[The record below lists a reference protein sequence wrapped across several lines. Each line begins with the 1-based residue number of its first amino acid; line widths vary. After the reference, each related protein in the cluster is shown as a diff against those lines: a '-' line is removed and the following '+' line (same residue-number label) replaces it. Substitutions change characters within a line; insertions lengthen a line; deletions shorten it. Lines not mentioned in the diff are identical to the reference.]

1 MDIKSNP
8 YAGLICLL
16 FFSKLCA
23 MKSSP
28 KTLPQSRV
36 LDKGIWGMSRPM
48 FLDQAVTYT
57 IPLIDMYFLSRI
69 SDSAAAAVG
78 AITPLVFVA
87 NAFLIVSAFS
97 GASIASQRIGANDY
111 QRGNATIAAYAI
123 FVVILA
129 LIAALSVNIGGPWVA
144 SAMSLSVEVEQHAR
158 TYLSIIGWMVA
169 LWGCRVIYQTVL
181 NIYGEP
187 QWNTYSNII
196 LFGVNLIGNAIAVYG
211 FMGIPPS
218 GVAGVAI
225 ASIVAAGA
233 SLAFVVTI
241 VHYKLRIQ
249 IPLRE
254 GWKNFS
260 VLMAPVIMIAAPS
273 VLEPMSFQAY
283 MIALNWIAAEVG
295 DLALKV
301 KVYAYNTFL
310 FCLMIS
316 VALGMATEAII
327 AQLVGRQE
335 FERVDKQLK
344 QSLKIALLGTSALAL
359 VWLIFNQPILSVFSS
374 DPEVIAIGVWAFLMS
389 FLAEPW
395 RTINIVV
402 GGALRCAGDATFTS
416 VSSIAVIWLF
426 SVPLAYVLAIPVG
439 LGLYGLLIA
448 AILDELVRALI
459 KGWRWR
465 RGNWRYTGVAAREAR
480 AV

>member
-1 MDIKSNP
+1 
-8 YAGLICLL
+8 
-16 FFSKLCA
+16 
-23 MKSSP
+23 MKSARRQV
-28 KTLPQSRV
+28 PQSRV

-48 FLDQAVTYT
+48 FIDQAVTYT
-57 IPLIDMYFLSRI
+57 IPLVDMYFLSRI

-87 NAFLIVSAFS
+87 NAFLIVSAFA

-111 QRGNATIAAYAI
+111 ARGNATIAAYAV
-123 FVVILA
+123 FVMVLA
-129 LIAALSVNIGGPWVA
+129 LIAALTVNHGGPWVA
-144 SAMSLSVEVEQHAR
+144 SAMSLSADVEQHAR

-196 LFGVNLIGNAIAVYG
+196 LFVSNIIGCSVAVYG
-211 FMGIPPS
+211 FMGIPS
-218 GVAGVAI
+218 TGVQGVAI
-225 ASIVAAGA
+225 ASVIAAGM
-233 SLAFVVTI
+233 SLTFVALV
-241 VHYKLRIQ
+241 VHLKLRIH

-254 GWKNFS
+254 GIKNFG
-260 VLMAPVIMIAAPS
+260 VLITPVVMIAAPS
-273 VLEPMSFQAY
+273 ILEPMSFQAY

-316 VALGMATEAII
+316 IALGMATEAII
-327 AQLVGRQE
+327 AQRVGRQE
-335 FERVDKQLK
+335 FDLVDKQLK
-344 QSLKIALLGTSALAL
+344 QTLKLSLIGTTALAL
-359 VWLIFNQPILSVFSS
+359 TWLLFNKPILQLFSD
-374 DPEVIAIGVWAFLMS
+374 DPEVIAIGLWAFVLS

-395 RTINIVV
+395 RTVNITI
-402 GGALRCAGDATFTS
+402 GSALRCAGDAAFTS
-416 VSSIAVIWLF
+416 ISSIGVIWLF
-426 SVPLAYVLAIPVG
+426 SVPLAYILAIPFG

-448 AILDELVRALI
+448 AVLDESIRALI
-459 KGWRWR
+459 KRWRWKQ
-465 RGNWRYTGVAAREAR
+465 GKWMHTGIAAREAR
-480 AV
+480 LVE

>member
-1 MDIKSNP
+1 MTSHRRQV
-8 YAGLICLL
+8 
-16 FFSKLCA
+16 
-23 MKSSP
+23 
-28 KTLPQSRV
+28 PQSRV

-48 FLDQAVTYT
+48 FIDQAVTYT
-57 IPLIDMYFLSRI
+57 IPLVDMYFLSRV
-69 SDSAAAAVG
+69 SDNAAAAVG

-87 NAFLIVSAFS
+87 NAFLIVSAFA

-129 LIAALSVNIGGPWVA
+129 LIAALTLNHGGPWVA
-144 SAMSLSVEVEQHAR
+144 SAMSLSSEVEQHAR

-169 LWGCRVIYQTVL
+169 LWGCRVIYQTIL

-196 LFGVNLIGNAIAVYG
+196 LFVANVIGCSIAVYG
-211 FMGIPPS
+211 FMGIPPT

-225 ASIVAAGA
+225 ASVIAAGC
-233 SLAFVVTI
+233 SLLFVAII
-241 VHYKLRIQ
+241 VHVKLRIH

-254 GWKNFS
+254 GWKHFA
-260 VLMAPVIMIAAPS
+260 VLITPVLMIAAPS

-316 VALGMATEAII
+316 VAIGMATEAII
-327 AQLVGRQE
+327 AQRVGRKE
-335 FERVDKQLK
+335 FTLIDQQLK
-344 QSLKIALLGTSALAL
+344 QSLKIALIGTSILAL
-359 VWLIFNQPILSVFSS
+359 CWLIFNQPILKLFSS
-374 DPEVIAIGVWAFLMS
+374 DPEVIAIGLWAFLLS

-395 RTINIVV
+395 RTINIMV
-402 GGALRCAGDATFTS
+402 GSALRCTGDATFTS
-416 VSSIAVIWLF
+416 VSSIGVIWLF
-426 SVPLAYVLAIPVG
+426 SVPLAYVLAIPLG
-439 LGLYGLLIA
+439 MGLYGLLIA

-459 KGWRWR
+459 KRWRWR
-465 RGNWRYTGVAAREAR
+465 QGKWMYSGVAAREAR
-480 AV
+480 IG

>member
-1 MDIKSNP
+1 
-8 YAGLICLL
+8 
-16 FFSKLCA
+16 
-23 MKSSP
+23 MKSAR
-28 KTLPQSRV
+28 KQVPQSRV
-36 LDKGIWGMSRPM
+36 LDKGLWGMSRPM

-57 IPLIDMYFLSRI
+57 IPLIDMYFLSRV

-87 NAFLIVSAFS
+87 NAFLIVSAFA

-111 QRGNATIAAYAI
+111 ARGNATIAAYSI
-123 FVVILA
+123 FVVVLA
-129 LIAALSVNIGGPWVA
+129 LIAALTLNHGGPWVA
-144 SAMSLSVEVEQHAR
+144 SAMSLSADVEQYAR

-169 LWGCRVIYQTVL
+169 LWGCRVIYQTIL

-196 LFGVNLIGNAIAVYG
+196 LFVVNLIGNAIAVYG
-211 FMGIPPS
+211 FMGIPPTGVV
-218 GVAGVAI
+218 GVAV

-233 SLAFVVTI
+233 SLLFVMLI
-241 VHYKLRIQ
+241 VHFKLRIH
-249 IPLRE
+249 IPVRE

-260 VLMAPVIMIAAPS
+260 VLIAPVLMIAAPS
-273 VLEPMSFQAY
+273 ILEPMSFQAY

-316 VALGMATEAII
+316 IAIGMATEAII
-327 AQLVGRQE
+327 AQRVGRKE
-335 FERVDKQLK
+335 FDLVDKQLK
-344 QSLKIALLGTSALAL
+344 QSLKISLIGTSALAL
-359 VWLIFNQPILSVFSS
+359 CWLLFNQSILKLFSS
-374 DPEVIAIGVWAFLMS
+374 DPEVIAIGFWAFMLS

-395 RTINIVV
+395 RTINITI

-416 VSSIAVIWLF
+416 ISSIGVIWLF
-426 SVPLAYVLAIPVG
+426 SVPLAYVLAIPCD

-448 AILDELVRALI
+448 AVLDEFIRALI
-459 KGWRWR
+459 KYGRWKQ
-465 RGNWRYTGVAAREAR
+465 GAWKHTGIAAREAR
-480 AV
+480 AAK

>member
-1 MDIKSNP
+1 
-8 YAGLICLL
+8 
-16 FFSKLCA
+16 
-23 MKSSP
+23 MKSAR
-28 KTLPQSRV
+28 KQVPQSRV
-36 LDKGIWGMSRPM
+36 LDKGLWGMSRPM

-57 IPLIDMYFLSRI
+57 IPLVDMYFLSRI

-87 NAFLIVSAFS
+87 NAFLIVSAFA

-111 QRGNATIAAYAI
+111 ERGNATIAAYSI
-123 FVVILA
+123 FVVVLA
-129 LIAALSVNIGGPWVA
+129 LIAALSLNHGGPWVA
-144 SAMSLSVEVEQHAR
+144 SAMSLSAEVEQHAR

-169 LWGCRVIYQTVL
+169 LWGCRVIYQTIL

-196 LFGVNLIGNAIAVYG
+196 LFSVNLIGNAIAVYG
-211 FMGIPPS
+211 FMGIPPT
-218 GVAGVAI
+218 GVVGVAI

-233 SLAFVVTI
+233 SLLFVMLI
-241 VHYKLRIQ
+241 VHFKLRIH

-254 GWKNFS
+254 GWKSFS
-260 VLMAPVIMIAAPS
+260 VLIAPVLMIAAPS
-273 VLEPMSFQAY
+273 ILEPMSFQAY

-316 VALGMATEAII
+316 IAIGMATEAII
-327 AQLVGRQE
+327 AQRVGRKE
-335 FERVDKQLK
+335 FDLVDKQLK
-344 QSLKIALLGTSALAL
+344 QSLKISLIGTSALAL
-359 VWLIFNQPILSVFSS
+359 CWLLFNQPILKLFSS
-374 DPEVIAIGVWAFLMS
+374 DPEVIAIGLWAFALS

-395 RTINIVV
+395 RTINITI
-402 GGALRCAGDATFTS
+402 GSALRCAGDATFTS
-416 VSSIAVIWLF
+416 VSSIGVIWLI

-448 AILDELVRALI
+448 AIIDEFIRALI
-459 KGWRWR
+459 KGWRWKQGR
-465 RGNWRYTGVAAREAR
+465 WMYTGVAARER
-480 AV
+480 QSI

>member
-1 MDIKSNP
+1 
-8 YAGLICLL
+8 
-16 FFSKLCA
+16 
-23 MKSSP
+23 MKSAP
-28 KTLPQSRV
+28 KPVPQSRV
-36 LDKGIWGMSRPM
+36 LDKGLWGMSRPM

-57 IPLIDMYFLSRI
+57 IPLVDMYFLSRI

-87 NAFLIVSAFS
+87 NAFLIVSAFA

-111 QRGNATIAAYAI
+111 ARGNATIAAYSI
-123 FVVILA
+123 FVVALA
-129 LIAALSVNIGGPWVA
+129 LIAALTVNHGGPWVA
-144 SAMSLSVEVEQHAR
+144 SAMSLSAEVEQHAR
-158 TYLSIIGWMVA
+158 TYLSLIGWMVA
-169 LWGCRVIYQTVL
+169 LWGCRVIYQTIL

-196 LFGVNLIGNAIAVYG
+196 LFGVNLVGNAIAVYG
-211 FMGIPPS
+211 FMGIPPTGVV
-218 GVAGVAI
+218 GVAV

-233 SLAFVVTI
+233 SLLFVMLV
-241 VHYKLRIQ
+241 VHFKLRIH

-260 VLMAPVIMIAAPS
+260 VLIAPVLMIAAPS
-273 VLEPMSFQAY
+273 ILEPMSFQAY

-316 VALGMATEAII
+316 IAIGMATEAII
-327 AQLVGRQE
+327 AQRVGRKE
-335 FERVDKQLK
+335 FDLVDKQLK
-344 QSLKIALLGTSALAL
+344 QSLKISLIGTSALAL
-359 VWLIFNQPILSVFSS
+359 CWLLFNQPILKLFSS
-374 DPEVIAIGVWAFLMS
+374 DPEVIAIGLWAFVLS

-395 RTINIVV
+395 RTVNITI
-402 GGALRCAGDATFTS
+402 GSALRCAGDATFTS
-416 VSSIAVIWLF
+416 VSSIGVIWLI
-426 SVPLAYVLAIPVG
+426 SVPLAYVLAIPFG

-448 AILDELVRALI
+448 AVIDEFIRALI
-459 KGWRWR
+459 KGWRWKK
-465 RGNWRYTGVAAREAR
+465 GHWKYTGVAAREASS
-480 AV
+480 A

>member
-1 MDIKSNP
+1 
-8 YAGLICLL
+8 
-16 FFSKLCA
+16 
-23 MKSSP
+23 
-28 KTLPQSRV
+28 
-36 LDKGIWGMSRPM
+36 MSRPM

-87 NAFLIVSAFS
+87 NAFLIVSAFA

-123 FVVILA
+123 FVVVLA
-129 LIAALSVNIGGPWVA
+129 LIAALAVNHGGPWVA
-144 SAMSLSVEVEQHAR
+144 SAMSLSGEVEQHAR

-169 LWGCRVIYQTVL
+169 LWGCRVIYQTIL

-196 LFGVNLIGNAIAVYG
+196 LFGVNLIGNTIAVYG

-218 GVAGVAI
+218 GVVGVAI

-233 SLAFVVTI
+233 SLLFVVVI
-241 VHYKLRIQ
+241 VHFKLRIH

-260 VLMAPVIMIAAPS
+260 VLMAPVLMIAAPS

-316 VALGMATEAII
+316 IALGMATEAII
-327 AQLVGRQE
+327 AQRVGRKE
-335 FERVDKQLK
+335 FGLVDKQLK
-344 QSLKIALLGTSALAL
+344 QSLKIALIGTTTLAL
-359 VWLIFNQPILSVFSS
+359 LWLLLNQSILKIFSN
-374 DPEVIAIGVWAFLMS
+374 DPEVIAIGVWAFALS

-395 RTINIVV
+395 RTVNIIV

-426 SVPLAYVLAIPVG
+426 SVPLAYVLAIPCG
-439 LGLYGLLIA
+439 FGLYGLLIA
-448 AILDELVRALI
+448 AILDELLRALI
-459 KGWRWR
+459 KGWRWKQ
-465 RGNWRYTGVAAREAR
+465 GKWMHTGIAAREAR
-480 AV
+480 AA

>member
-1 MDIKSNP
+1 
-8 YAGLICLL
+8 
-16 FFSKLCA
+16 
-23 MKSSP
+23 MKSAP
-28 KTLPQSRV
+28 RKVPQSRV
-36 LDKGIWGMSRPM
+36 LDKGLWGMSRPM

-57 IPLIDMYFLSRI
+57 IPLVDMYFLSRI

-87 NAFLIVSAFS
+87 NAFLIVSAFA

-111 QRGNATIAAYAI
+111 ARGNATIAAYSI
-123 FVVILA
+123 FVVALA
-129 LIAALSVNIGGPWVA
+129 LIAALTLNHGGPWVA
-144 SAMSLSVEVEQHAR
+144 SAMSLSAEVEQHAR
-158 TYLSIIGWMVA
+158 TYLSLIGWMVA
-169 LWGCRVIYQTVL
+169 LWGCRVIYQTIL

-196 LFGVNLIGNAIAVYG
+196 LFGVNLVGNAIAVYG
-211 FMGIPPS
+211 FMGIPPTGVV
-218 GVAGVAI
+218 GVAV

-233 SLAFVVTI
+233 SLLFVMFVV
-241 VHYKLRIQ
+241 HFRLRIH

-254 GWKNFS
+254 GWKSFS
-260 VLMAPVIMIAAPS
+260 VLIAPVLMIAAPS
-273 VLEPMSFQAY
+273 ILEPMSFQAY

-316 VALGMATEAII
+316 IAIGMATEAII
-327 AQLVGRQE
+327 AQRVGRQE
-335 FERVDKQLK
+335 FDLVDKQLK
-344 QSLKIALLGTSALAL
+344 QSLKISLIGTSALAL
-359 VWLIFNQPILSVFSS
+359 CWLLFNQPILTLFSS
-374 DPEVIAIGVWAFLMS
+374 DPEVIAIGLWAFVLS

-395 RTINIVV
+395 RTVNITI
-402 GGALRCAGDATFTS
+402 GSALRCAGDATFTS
-416 VSSIAVIWLF
+416 VSSIGVIWLL

-448 AILDELVRALI
+448 AVIDEFIRALI
-459 KGWRWR
+459 KGWRWKK
-465 RGNWRYTGVAAREAR
+465 GHWKYTGVAAREQRSA
-480 AV
+480 

>member
-1 MDIKSNP
+1 
-8 YAGLICLL
+8 
-16 FFSKLCA
+16 
-23 MKSSP
+23 MKSAR
-28 KTLPQSRV
+28 KQVPQSRV
-36 LDKGIWGMSRPM
+36 LDKGLWGMSRPM

-57 IPLIDMYFLSRI
+57 IPLVDMYYLSRI

-87 NAFLIVSAFS
+87 NAFLIVSAFA

-111 QRGNATIAAYAI
+111 ARGNATIAAYSI
-123 FVVILA
+123 FVVVLA
-129 LIAALSVNIGGPWVA
+129 LIAALTLNHGGPWVA
-144 SAMSLSVEVEQHAR
+144 SAMSLSHDVEQHAR

-169 LWGCRVIYQTVL
+169 LWGCRVIYQTIL

-196 LFGVNLIGNAIAVYG
+196 LFVVNLMGNAIAVYG
-211 FMGIPPS
+211 FMGIPPTGVV
-218 GVAGVAI
+218 GVAV
-225 ASIVAAGA
+225 ASIVAAAA
-233 SLAFVVTI
+233 SLLFVMVV
-241 VHYKLRIQ
+241 VHFKLRIH

-260 VLMAPVIMIAAPS
+260 VLIAPVFMIAAPS
-273 VLEPMSFQAY
+273 ILEPMSFQAY

-316 VALGMATEAII
+316 IAIGMATEAII
-327 AQLVGRQE
+327 AQRVGRKE
-335 FERVDKQLK
+335 FDLVDKQLK
-344 QSLKIALLGTSALAL
+344 QSLKISLIGTCALAL
-359 VWLIFNQPILSVFSS
+359 CWLVFNQPILKLFSS
-374 DPEVIAIGVWAFLMS
+374 DPEVIAIGLWAFVLS

-395 RTINIVV
+395 RTVNITI
-402 GGALRCAGDATFTS
+402 GSALRCAGDATFTS
-416 VSSIAVIWLF
+416 VSSIGVIWLI
-426 SVPLAYVLAIPVG
+426 SVPLAYVLAIPFG

-448 AILDELVRALI
+448 AVIDEFIRALI
-459 KGWRWR
+459 KGWRWKK
-465 RGNWRYTGVAAREAR
+465 GHWKYTGVAAREAGS
-480 AV
+480 A